1 MQDLKIPEHLAIIMD
16 GNGRWAKI
24 QGKPRIAGHS
34 KGAEVV
40 RDIVKYTSRLGVGY
54 LTLYTFS
61 MENWLR
67 PKDEVGFLMELL
79 EEYLKGEISEL
90 NNNNIRL
97 TVSGRTQLLPEKTQ
111 AVVNEAV
118 ENLSKNTG
126 MVLNLALS
134 YGGRSE
140 IVDAAKQ
147 MAKLALQGEIELDKI
162 ERDEFGQFMYHPE
175 MPDIDLLIR
184 TSGEIRISN
193 FMLWRCAYSEL
204 FFTDVLWPDFGT
216 ANIDEA
222 FEEYN
227 RRVRRF
233 GMTDEQVAEDNE

>member
-1 MQDLKIPEHLAIIMD
+1 VQDLKIPEHLAIIMD